1 LKAQVHR
8 FPELY
13 NLWLTVKEFP
23 CQNLIFRKA
32 RLVLHRPETAEK
44 IFDYDF
50 ATLIRDYD
58 AADPWMEYPRKFI
71 VDDLF
76 TSDEKAAIEAYL
88 AKHHLQGVTLHKARQ
103 TFPIPNQW
111 SPCNALGYGA
121 GEGEYMFDEEEG
133 FDCPVK
139 FWGYYWLGETP
150 VVAGLARIT
159 CESDGRITIDGLG
172 SPSILMAEQAD
183 MLSKTCLKARTL
195 GKAEHITLRYDLPRD
210 RLLPRS
216 IPRFLVYDRVA
227 EEARGQIAGKR
238 I

>member
-1 LKAQVHR
+1 LPLKAEAYR

-23 CQNLIFRKA
+23 CRNFVFRNV
-32 RLVLHRPETAEK
+32 RLLLHRPETARK

-71 VDDLF
+71 VNDLF
-76 TSDEKAAIEAYL
+76 TGDEKAAIAAYL
-88 AKHHLQGVTLHKARQ
+88 AEHHFQGITLHKARQ

-111 SPCNALGYGA
+111 SSCNAADHGA
-121 GEGEYMFDEEEG
+121 GQGEYMFDEEEG

-139 FWGYYWLGETP
+139 FWGHYWLDETP
-150 VVAGLARIT
+150 VVAGLAQIT
-159 CESDGRITIDGLG
+159 CESDGSITIDGMG
-172 SPSILMAEQAD
+172 SPSVLTAEQAD
-183 MLSKTCLKARTL
+183 MLSKTCLKARAL
-195 GKAEHITLRYDLPRD
+195 GKAERITLRYDLPRD

-216 IPRFLVYDRVA
+216 VPYFSVYDRVA
-227 EEARGQIAGKR
+227 SDHLHVKTHL
-238 I
+238 